1 MNFADKLIKAVN
13 QKESHACVGLDP
25 RWGRIPEEI
34 RNKAIAEQGETLV
47 AVAEAIIEFNQG
59 IIDAV
64 AQYVPVVK
72 PQIAFYEQYGHQ
84 GIRAFEETVAYA
96 QEKGL
101 LVISDAK
108 RNDIGSTA
116 KAYADGHLGTANVL
130 EGLTVD
136 LNTDALTITP
146 YLGCDGIKPFVNNC
160 QKNDKGIFILVKTSN
175 SSAHELQDI
184 KAEDDELVF
193 EKLADLVDEWGTE
206 VVGEKGYSSIGAVVG
221 ATYPEEAE
229 KLRNLMP
236 HSYFLVPGYGAQGGG
251 AEDVVPCFNED
262 GYGAVVNSSRG
273 IIFAYEKEEYSA
285 DYKKAAQQAVI
296 NMNQDINT
304 ALKKYKKFAF

>member
-1 MNFADKLIKAVN
+1 MNFVDKLIKAIN
-13 QKESHACVGLDP
+13 KKESHACVGLDP
-25 RWGRIPEEI
+25 RWNRIPKEI
-34 RNKAIAEQGETLV
+34 RKKVVKNHGETLT
-47 AVAEAIIEFNQG
+47 AVAAGIIEFNQG

-64 AQYVPVVK
+64 ASHVPAVK
-72 PQIAFYEQYGHQ
+72 PQIAFYEQYGYQ
-84 GIRAFEETVAYA
+84 GIRAFEATIDYA

-116 KAYADGHLGTANVL
+116 KAYADGHLGKVDSLEELSSDLTA
-130 EGLTVD
+130 
-136 LNTDALTITP
+136 DALTVTP
-146 YLGCDGIKPFVNNC
+146 YLGWDGIKPFVTNC
-160 QKNDKGIFILVKTSN
+160 QAYGKGIFVLVKTSN

-184 KAEDDELVF
+184 KSKDDQLVF
-193 EKLADLVDEWGTE
+193 EKLANLVAEWGAG
-206 VVGEKGYSSIGAVVG
+206 VMGEKGYSSIGAVVG

-229 KLRNLMP
+229 KLRKLMP

-273 IIFAYEKEEYSA
+273 IIFAYQQEQYSS
-285 DYKKAAQQAVI
+285 DYQQAAQQAVLD
-296 NMNQDINT
+296 MNQDINT
-304 ALKKYKKFAF
+304 ALKKYKKYAF